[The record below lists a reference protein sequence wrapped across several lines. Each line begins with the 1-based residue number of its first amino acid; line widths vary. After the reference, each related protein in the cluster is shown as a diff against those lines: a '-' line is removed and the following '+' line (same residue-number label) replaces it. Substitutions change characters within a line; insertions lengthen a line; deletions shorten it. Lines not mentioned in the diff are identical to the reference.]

1 MLFLRNARHLGRMCD
16 LLVRDGRVQA
26 FGPSGSLEIPAG
38 AEVID
43 AGGKVLFPSFI
54 DAHVHLRDPGFT
66 WKEDIVSGLEAA
78 AHGGV
83 AHVLCMANTDPVN
96 DRAAV
101 TLDIL
106 SRATSTHP
114 HGPFVHPVAAATVG
128 LEGKEL
134 APLGELKEAG
144 CIAVSNDGRPLA
156 NSEIL
161 RRVMEY
167 GADLGLMLIDHCED
181 PWLARGSHMNEGDM
195 SGMLGMRG
203 QPDVAEAIQASRDIL
218 LAEYLDLPVHI
229 AHVSARRTLEVIRQ
243 GKERGVRVTAETC
256 PHYLL
261 LTEEALAGYDT
272 NAKVNPPLR
281 TSADVAAMREAVKS
295 GLIDILVTDHAPHAA
310 HEKEHPLDLAPNGIT
325 GLDTAVSLLWGLVG
339 EGVLDEGDLI
349 RLYCRRPGEI
359 FGIQTNDFR
368 EGAPADF
375 FLFDPDMEWVVSP
388 ETLYSRSA
396 NTPWLGKTLRGRV
409 VAHWIGGARVA

>member
-1 MLFLRNARHLGRMCD
+1 MLC
-16 LLVRDGRVQA
+16 
-26 FGPSGSLEIPAG
+26 I
-38 AEVID
+38 
-43 AGGKVLFPSFI
+43 
-54 DAHVHLRDPGFT
+54 
-66 WKEDIVSGLEAA
+66 
-78 AHGGV
+78 
-83 AHVLCMANTDPVN
+83 ANTDPVN

-203 QPDVAEAIQASRDIL
+203 QPTWRKPFR
-218 LAEYLDLPVHI
+218 LP
-229 AHVSARRTLEVIRQ
+229 
-243 GKERGVRVTAETC
+243 
-256 PHYLL
+256 
-261 LTEEALAGYDT
+261 
-272 NAKVNPPLR
+272 
-281 TSADVAAMREAVKS
+281 
-295 GLIDILVTDHAPHAA
+295 
-310 HEKEHPLDLAPNGIT
+310 
-325 GLDTAVSLLWGLVG
+325 
-339 EGVLDEGDLI
+339 
-349 RLYCRRPGEI
+349 EI
-359 FGIQTNDFR
+359 FFWRNILIY
-368 EGAPADF
+368 P
-375 FLFDPDMEWVVSP
+375 
-388 ETLYSRSA
+388 Y
-396 NTPWLGKTLRGRV
+396 
-409 VAHWIGGARVA
+409 I